1 MAANFFIVYFSL
13 VFIFH
18 FSFFIFMTAHLRLF
32 FNHSTSRAI
41 GLVFAMQGLLFGTWS
56 SMIPFIK
63 QKFQLDEAQ
72 LGLLLLA
79 LPIGSTIMN
88 PISVSILHRLGTVK
102 TTLLARTLG
111 SMFFVVPFLMPNPW
125 LTAAALTLLG
135 TTFSA
140 TNVSMNTAATTLE
153 NTEGIRIMATCHA
166 LWSSGAMFG
175 AAIGATAVGM
185 GVHPVT
191 HVMLIGSV
199 LLLSTLLIYQAFQRV
214 PNEVTASKNN
224 GPRPKFKMP
233 SAALWGLIAISLC
246 TNLTEGTMA
255 DWSAVYMREVVQA
268 PAALWGWGFAAYA
281 FFMALTRFMGDAIL
295 KNYGGGPVLRVGG
308 IIAAS
313 GLLLAILLP
322 YAPTTLLGF
331 AMVGAGVS
339 LGAPV
344 LYSAAAKVP
353 GMAPGAGLATMN
365 TFAMIGFLGGPAII
379 GFIAKAFSLQMALGV
394 VVLMG
399 CVWIWRAGYLKA

>member
-1 MAANFFIVYFSL
+1 
-13 VFIFH
+13 
-18 FSFFIFMTAHLRLF
+18 MTAHLRLF
-32 FNHSTSRAI
+32 FTHSTSRAI
-41 GLVFAMQGLLFGTWS
+41 GLVFALQGLLFGTWS

-79 LPIGSTIMN
+79 LPTGITVMN
-88 PISVSILHRLGTVK
+88 PISVSVLHRLGTVRA
-102 TTLLARTLG
+102 TLIARTLG
-111 SMFFVVPFLMPNPW
+111 ALFFVLPFLMPNVW
-125 LTAAALTLLG
+125 LTAAALMVLG
-135 TTFSA
+135 TTFST

-153 NTEGIRIMATCHA
+153 NFEGIRIMATCHA
-166 LWSSGAMFG
+166 LWSTGAMFG
-175 AAIGATAVGM
+175 SAIGATSLGF

-191 HVMLIGSV
+191 HVMLIGSL
-199 LLLSTLLIYQAFQRV
+199 LLLSTLVIYQAFQRV
-214 PNEVTASKNN
+214 PSEVTVNKSV
-224 GPRPKFKMP
+224 GPRPKFRMP

-255 DWSAVYMREVVQA
+255 DWSAVYMRDIVKA
-268 PAALWGWGFAAYA
+268 PAAIWGWGFAAYA
-281 FFMALTRFMGDAIL
+281 LFMALTRFAGDLIL
-295 KNYGGGPVLRVGG
+295 KHYGGGVVLRTGG
-308 IIAAS
+308 TIAAT

-322 YAPTTLLGF
+322 FTPSVLLGF

-339 LGAPV
+339 LGAPI

-379 GFIAKAFSLQMALGV
+379 GFIAKAFSLPFALGV
-394 VVLMG
+394 VVVAG
-399 CVWIWRAGYLKA
+399 GIWIWRAGYLK